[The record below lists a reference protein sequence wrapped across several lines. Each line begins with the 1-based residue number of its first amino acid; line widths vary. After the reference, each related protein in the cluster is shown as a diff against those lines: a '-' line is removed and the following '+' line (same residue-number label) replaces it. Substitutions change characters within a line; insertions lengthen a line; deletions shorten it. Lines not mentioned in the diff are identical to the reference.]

1 MKVEPKSYR
10 KKVLRAFIKDL
21 ESKRASMRTK
31 RDKFMLNQY
40 QSELASLV
48 ES

>member
-21 ESKRASMRTK
+21 ESKRRSMRTK
-31 RDKFMLNQY
+31 RDCFKLDRY
-40 QSELASLV
+40 RTELASLV